1 MNAVR
6 VTTWALLSALWA
18 GMVSFAQ
25 ENRAPSSPPLFSRH
39 VEAVFSRV
47 GCNSGTC
54 HGGVQ
59 GKNGFRLSL
68 FGAKGKFDWEQ
79 VARDQAGR
87 RINVLS
93 PDQSLLLAK
102 GSGQIPHGGGRL
114 ISPGSREY
122 EVLRGWLA
130 TGAKLDEVEAS
141 RIKKL
146 SVTPGEKL
154 LVPGEGYQLQVEA
167 LFADGSKE
175 DVTGL
180 CGYKS
185 HDERT
190 ATVDKQ
196 GLVKAVGIGD
206 VAIAVRFR
214 DEPVMVM
221 ALVARPGE
229 EVVETPGSDAPRTPE
244 NFIDEQI
251 LAKLRRLKIPAA
263 GLADDATFLRRARL
277 DVTGLLP
284 TPDEVREFLAD
295 ARPDKRQIKI
305 DELLQGTGYADL
317 WTLKFC
323 DLLKAHDYGVYADD
337 LGEQN
342 EAPRFQAWIKA
353 RLRENTPYDELAARI
368 LLATSRDGRTLDNWA
383 SEVIA
388 LQEGNRLPRQ
398 DLALY
403 AQRQTLDI
411 YWQRKEAVGVPG
423 AMQVAHAFLG
433 LRLEC
438 AQCHRHPH
446 DVWQQEDLLGLA
458 NFFMRVRRVG
468 FEGENEKR
476 YPEQG
481 ALFKKFSDEGKKLA
495 EEAKKLKEGT
505 GKQLAEGAKK
515 SQQDANRLKNEIQR
529 DEQQASQQEQQ
540 AQDRRKQAAP
550 LAADKK
556 EEFERLQKEAA
567 GLEEKA
573 KVLRETIAAKKTEL
587 MPHEKTIAENDALQK
602 QIQDL
607 ERRGRMFGEEVAKR
621 ILHAEIFIR
630 TDEQATKNFAS
641 VTSPLGT
648 QSFQQYRL
656 PGQPEPVTIGPGE
669 DPRQKVVEWMRKPDN
684 PFFARAIV
692 SRVWTHYFGRGLID
706 PPDDLSPHNPVSHPA
721 LLDEL
726 CRRFIASGYDLKWLH
741 RTILSSRTYQQSS
754 QAGRFNEMDRT
765 NFAYFYYRRLPAEV
779 LLDSLDQATGT
790 REDMDMKY
798 YQWPSGLRAAEIPYL
813 PRNEFVTFVLE
824 QFGRSERNSAV
835 QCDCQRQ
842 SEPSMLQVLSLANH
856 PHVRQKIADQS
867 GRIAR
872 LIKETADPGQRIE
885 ELYLSTLSRLPEET
899 EKQTC
904 LSHVNAAESPQKG
917 LEAVLW
923 SLLNTREFI
932 LQH

>member
-1 MNAVR
+1 M
-6 VTTWALLSALWA
+6 
-18 GMVSFAQ
+18 FAQ
-25 ENRAPSSPPLFSRH
+25 EKQANKTDSLPPLFIRH

-59 GKNGFRLSL
+59 GKNGFKLSL
-68 FGAKGKFDWEQ
+68 FGAKGKLDWEQ
-79 VARDQAGR
+79 IARDQAGR
-87 RINVLS
+87 RVNSLV

-102 GSGQIPHGGGRL
+102 ACGQVAHGGGRL
-114 ISPGSREY
+114 ISPGSRDF

-130 TGAKLDEVEAS
+130 AGANLDDVEAS

-146 SVTPGEKL
+146 VVSPGEKL
-154 LVPGEGYQLQVEA
+154 LVPGEGYQLHVEV
-167 LFADGSKE
+167 LFADGSQE
-175 DVTGL
+175 DVTAL

-185 HDERT
+185 LDERT
-190 ATVDKQ
+190 AAVDKQ
-196 GLVKAVGIGD
+196 GFVKAIGIGD
-206 VAIAVRFR
+206 VAISVRFR
-214 DEPVMVM
+214 DQPVMVM
-221 ALVARPGE
+221 ALVARPGVAE
-229 EVVETPGSDAPRTPE
+229 NTAAKNQGTDAPRSPG
-244 NFIDEQI
+244 NFIDEHI
-251 LAKLRRLKIPAA
+251 LAKLDRLKIPAA
-263 GLADDATFLRRARL
+263 ELADDATFLRRARL

-284 TPDEVREFLAD
+284 TPEEVREFLAD
-295 ARPDKRQIKI
+295 TRADKRELKI

-353 RLRENTPYDELAARI
+353 RLRENTPYDEFAARI
-368 LLATSRDGRTLDNWA
+368 LLATSRDGRSLDEWA
-383 SEVIA
+383 GEVIA
-388 LQEGNRLPRQ
+388 LQEAARLPRQ

-403 AQRQTLDI
+403 AQRKTLDI
-411 YWQRKEAVGVPG
+411 YWQRKEATGVPG

-458 NFFMRVRRVG
+458 NFFMQVRRVG
-468 FEGENEKR
+468 FEGENEKK

-481 ALFKKFSDEGKKLA
+481 ALFKKYSEEGKKLN
-495 EEAKKLKEGT
+495 EEAKKLKEGM
-505 GKQLAEGAKK
+505 GKQLAEAATK
-515 SQQDANRLKNEIQR
+515 SQQQANRLKNEIQSA
-529 DEQQASQQEQQ
+529 EQQATQQEQQ
-540 AQDRRKQAAP
+540 AQDRRKQAAA
-550 LAADKK
+550 LGADKK
-556 EEFERLQKEAA
+556 EEIERLQKEASL
-567 GLEEKA
+567 LEEKA
-573 KVLRETIAAKKTEL
+573 KQLRDAVAAKKNEL
-587 MPHEKTIAENDALQK
+587 APHEKAVADNEAMQK

-607 ERRGRMFGEEVAKR
+607 ERRGRIFGEEVAKR

-630 TDEQATKNFAS
+630 TDKQATKNFAS

-648 QSFQQYRL
+648 QSLQQFRL
-656 PGQPEPVTIGPGE
+656 PGQSEPVTIDAGE
-669 DPRQKVVEWMRKPDN
+669 DPRQKVVDWMRKADN

-692 SRVWTHYFGRGLID
+692 SRVWAHYLARGLVD

-726 CRRFIASGYDLKWLH
+726 CRRFIARGYDLKWLH

-754 QAGRFNEMDRT
+754 QAGPLNEVDRT

-779 LLDSLDQATGT
+779 LLDGLDQSTGT
-790 REDMDMKY
+790 REDMDMNY
-798 YQWPSGLRAAEIPYL
+798 YQWPSGLRAAEIPYM

-856 PHVRQKIADQS
+856 PHVRQKIADPS

-872 LIKETADPGQRIE
+872 LMKEITDPGQRIE
-885 ELYLSTLSRLPEET
+885 ELYLSTLSRLPDET

-904 LSHVNAAESPQKG
+904 LSHVSAAESPQKG
-917 LEAVLW
+917 LEAILW

>member
-1 MNAVR
+1 MN
-6 VTTWALLSALWA
+6 L
-18 GMVSFAQ
+18 
-25 ENRAPSSPPLFSRH
+25 
-39 VEAVFSRV
+39 VEPER
-47 GCNSGTC
+47 
-54 HGGVQ
+54 
-59 GKNGFRLSL
+59 
-68 FGAKGKFDWEQ
+68 
-79 VARDQAGR
+79 
-87 RINVLS
+87 
-93 PDQSLLLAK
+93 SLLLAK
-102 GSGQIPHGGGRL
+102 ASGQVPHGGGRL
-114 ISPGSREY
+114 IMPGSREY
-122 EVLRGWLA
+122 ELLRSWLA
-130 TGAKLDEVEAS
+130 VGAKLDDVGAS

-146 SVTPGEKL
+146 TVTPGEQL
-154 LVPGEGYQLQVEA
+154 LVPGGSYQLKVEA
-167 LFADGSKE
+167 EFVDGSKE

-180 CGYKS
+180 CAYKS
-185 HDERT
+185 LDPRT
-190 ATVDKQ
+190 ATVDLQ
-196 GLVKAVGIGD
+196 GKVITAGVGD
-206 VAIAVRFR
+206 VAISVRFR

-221 ALVARPGE
+221 ALVTRPGD
-229 EVVETPGSDAPRTPE
+229 EVVQSQASE
-244 NFIDEQI
+244 NFIDDHI

-263 GLADDATFLRRARL
+263 DLADDTTFLRRVRL

-295 ARPDKRQIKI
+295 VRPDKRQLKI
-305 DELLQGTGYADL
+305 DELLNETGYADL

-368 LLATSRDGRTLDNWA
+368 LLATSRDGRSLDEWSA
-383 SEVIA
+383 EVIA
-388 LQEGNRLPRQ
+388 LQEGARLPRR

-403 AQRQTLDI
+403 AQRKTLDI
-411 YWQRKEAVGVPG
+411 YWQRKDSNGVPG
-423 AMQVAHAFLG
+423 AMQIAHAFLG

-468 FEGENEKR
+468 FEGDNEKK
-476 YPEQG
+476 YAEQG
-481 ALFKKFSDEGKKLA
+481 TLFKKFEGEGKKLN

-505 GKQLAEGAKK
+505 GKQLAEAAKK

-529 DEQQASQQEQQ
+529 DEQ
-540 AQDRRKQAAP
+540 
-550 LAADKK
+550 
-556 EEFERLQKEAA
+556 LQKEAA
-567 GLEEKA
+567 GMEEKLKA
-573 KVLRETIAAKKTEL
+573 LRESVAAKRTEL
-587 MPHEKTIAENDALQK
+587 STHEKAIADNDAMQK

-607 ERRGRMFGEEVAKR
+607 ERRGRMLGEEVSKR

-630 TDEQATKNFAS
+630 TDEHAAKSFAS

-648 QSFQQYRL
+648 QSLEQYRL
-656 PGQPEPVTIGPGE
+656 PGETAPITIATGE

-692 SRVWTHYFGRGLID
+692 SRVWAHYFGRGLVD

-726 CRRFIASGYDLKWLH
+726 CKKFIAGGYDLKWLH

-754 QAGRFNEMDRT
+754 QAGPLNEIDRS

-779 LLDSLDQATGT
+779 LLDALDQTTGT

-798 YQWPSGLRAAEIPYL
+798 YQWPSGLRAVEIPYM
-813 PRNEFVTFVLE
+813 PKNEFVAFVLE

-856 PHVRQKIADQS
+856 PHVRQKIADPS

-872 LIKETADPGQRIE
+872 LVKETTDPGQRIE
-885 ELYLSTLSRLPEET
+885 ELYLSTLSRLPDEN

-904 LSHVNAAESPQKG
+904 LSHVSAAESPEKG
-917 LEAVLW
+917 LQAVLW
-923 SLLNTREFI
+923 SVLNTREFI

>member
-1 MNAVR
+1 MYITRPILAALAS
-6 VTTWALLSALWA
+6 ALLAVTS
-18 GMVSFAQ
+18 VSAQ
-25 ENRAPSSPPLFSRH
+25 ESTASTTPPLFSRH

-54 HGGVQ
+54 HGAVQ

-79 VARDQAGR
+79 IVRDQAGR
-87 RINVLS
+87 RINLVE
-93 PDQSLLLAK
+93 PERSLLLAK
-102 GSGQIPHGGGRL
+102 ASGQVHHSGGRL
-114 ISPGSREY
+114 IAPGSREF
-122 EVLRGWLA
+122 EALRGWLA
-130 TGAKLDEVEAS
+130 AGAKLDEVEAS

-146 SVTPGEKL
+146 TVTPGEQL
-154 LVPGEGYQLQVEA
+154 LVPGGSYQLKVEA
-167 LFADGSKE
+167 EFADGSKE
-175 DVTGL
+175 GVTGL

-185 HDERT
+185 LDERT

-196 GLVKAVGIGD
+196 GAVKAVGVGD
-206 VAIAVRFR
+206 VAISVRFR

-221 ALVARPGE
+221 ALVTRPGE
-229 EVVETPGSDAPRTPE
+229 DVAQAQVPE
-244 NFIDEQI
+244 NFIDDHI
-251 LAKLRRLKIPAA
+251 LAKLRRLKIPPAD
-263 GLADDATFLRRARL
+263 LADDATFLRRVRL

-284 TPDEVREFLAD
+284 TPGEVREFLAD
-295 ARPDKRQIKI
+295 ARPDKRQMKI
-305 DELLQGTGYADL
+305 DELLEGTGYADL

-342 EAPRFQAWIKA
+342 EAPRFQAWIKT
-353 RLRENTPYDELAARI
+353 RLRENTPYDEFAARI
-368 LLATSRDGRTLDNWA
+368 LLATSRDGRSLDEWSA
-383 SEVIA
+383 EVIA
-388 LQEGNRLPRQ
+388 LQEGARLPRQ

-403 AQRQTLDI
+403 AQRKTLDI
-411 YWQRKEAVGVPG
+411 YWQRKDSNGVPG
-423 AMQVAHAFLG
+423 AMQIAHAFLG

-468 FEGENEKR
+468 FEGDNEKK
-476 YPEQG
+476 YAEQG
-481 ALFKKFSDEGKKLA
+481 ALFKKFEGEGKKLA

-505 GKQLAEGAKK
+505 GKQLAEAATK
-515 SQQDANRLKNEIQR
+515 SQKDANRLKNEIQR
-529 DEQQASQQEQQ
+529 DEQQATQQEQQ
-540 AQDRRKQAAP
+540 AKDRRKQAAA
-550 LAADKK
+550 LAADKTADI
-556 EEFERLQKEAA
+556 ERLQKEAA
-567 GLEEKA
+567 DLEEKA
-573 KVLRETIAAKKTEL
+573 KVLREGVIAKKNEL
-587 MPHEKTIAENDALQK
+587 MPHEKAIADNDAMQK

-607 ERRGRMFGEEVAKR
+607 ERRGRMLGDEVAKR

-630 TDEQATKNFAS
+630 TDEQASKSFAS

-648 QSFQQYRL
+648 QSLEKYRL
-656 PGQPEPVTIGPGE
+656 PGEAAPITIAPGE

-692 SRVWTHYFGRGLID
+692 SRVWAHYFGRGLVD

-726 CRRFIASGYDLKWLH
+726 CKKFITRGYDLKWLH
-741 RTILSSRTYQQSS
+741 RSILSSRTYQQSS
-754 QAGRFNEMDRT
+754 QAGPLSEIDRS

-779 LLDSLDQATGT
+779 LLDGLDQATGT

-798 YQWPSGLRAAEIPYL
+798 YQWSSGLRAAEIPYM
-813 PRNEFVTFVLE
+813 PKNEFVAFVLE

-856 PHVRQKIADQS
+856 PHVRQKIADPS

-872 LIKETADPGQRIE
+872 VVKETTDPGQRIE
-885 ELYLSTLSRLPEET
+885 ELYLSTLSRLPDEN

-904 LSHVNAAESPQKG
+904 LSHVSAAESPEKG
-917 LEAVLW
+917 LQAVLW

>member
-1 MNAVR
+1 V
-6 VTTWALLSALWA
+6 
-18 GMVSFAQ
+18 
-25 ENRAPSSPPLFSRH
+25 
-39 VEAVFSRV
+39 
-47 GCNSGTC
+47 
-54 HGGVQ
+54 
-59 GKNGFRLSL
+59 
-68 FGAKGKFDWEQ
+68 
-79 VARDQAGR
+79 
-87 RINVLS
+87 
-93 PDQSLLLAK
+93 
-102 GSGQIPHGGGRL
+102 
-114 ISPGSREY
+114 PGSREF

-130 TGAKLDEVEAS
+130 AGAKLDDVDAS

-146 SVTPGEKL
+146 SVTPGEQL
-154 LVPGEGYQLQVEA
+154 LVPGGGYQLKVEA
-167 LFADGSKE
+167 EFANGSKE

-185 HDERT
+185 LDERT

-196 GLVKAVGIGD
+196 GAVKAVGVGD
-206 VAIAVRFR
+206 VAISVRFR

-221 ALVARPGE
+221 ALVTRPGDD
-229 EVVETPGSDAPRTPE
+229 VVQTQVPE
-244 NFIDEQI
+244 NFIDEHV

-263 GLADDATFLRRARL
+263 ELADDATLLRRVHL

-295 ARPDKRQIKI
+295 ARPDKRQRKI
-305 DELLQGTGYADL
+305 DELLNGTGYADL

-353 RLRENTPYDELAARI
+353 RLRENTPYDEFAARI
-368 LLATSRDGRTLDNWA
+368 LLATSRDGRSLDEWSA
-383 SEVIA
+383 EVMA
-388 LQEGNRLPRQ
+388 LQEGARLPRQ

-403 AQRQTLDI
+403 AQRKTLDI
-411 YWQRKEAVGVPG
+411 YWQRKDSTGVPG

-481 ALFKKFSDEGKKLA
+481 ALFKKFSEEGKKLG
-495 EEAKKLKEGT
+495 EEAKKLKEGE
-505 GKQLAEGAKK
+505 GKQLAEAAKK
-515 SQQDANRLKNEIQR
+515 AQQEANRLKNEIQR
-529 DEQQASQQEQQ
+529 DEQQATQQEQQ
-540 AQDRRKQAAP
+540 AEGRRKQAAALP
-550 LAADKK
+550 ADKK
-556 EEFERLQKEAA
+556 EEIERLQKEAA
-567 GLEEKA
+567 GIEEKA
-573 KVLRETIAAKKTEL
+573 KQLRDGVAAKKNEI
-587 MPHEKTIAENDALQK
+587 MPHEKAIADNDAMQK
-602 QIQDL
+602 KIQDL
-607 ERRGRMFGEEVAKR
+607 ERRSRMLGEEVAKR

-630 TDEQATKNFAS
+630 TDEQAAKSVAT

-648 QSFQQYRL
+648 QSLEQYRL
-656 PGQPEPVTIGPGE
+656 PGQTEPVTIASGE
-669 DPRQKVVEWMRKPDN
+669 DPRQKLVDWMRKPDN

-692 SRVWTHYFGRGLID
+692 SRVWAHYFGRGLVD
-706 PPDDLSPHNPVSHPA
+706 PPDDLSPHNPVTHPA
-721 LLDEL
+721 LLDDL
-726 CRRFIASGYDLKWLH
+726 CKKFVASGYDLKWLH
-741 RTILSSRTYQQSS
+741 RTILASRTYQQSS
-754 QAGRFNEMDRT
+754 QATQQNEMDRT
-765 NFAYFYYRRLPAEV
+765 NYAYFYFRRLPAEV
-779 LLDSLDQATGT
+779 LLDGLDQTTGT

-798 YQWPSGLRAAEIPYL
+798 YQWTSGLRAAEIPYM

-856 PHVRQKIADQS
+856 PHVRQKIADPS
-867 GRIAR
+867 GRIAG
-872 LIKETADPGQRIE
+872 LIKETNDPAQRIE
-885 ELYLSTLSRLPEET
+885 ELYLATLSRLPDEN
-899 EKQTC
+899 EKQAC
-904 LSHVNAAESPQKG
+904 LSHVSAAESPETG
-917 LEAVLW
+917 LQAVLW

>member
-1 MNAVR
+1 MQSHFA
-6 VTTWALLSALWA
+6 TLAALAAALLAAES
-18 GMVSFAQ
+18 GFA
-25 ENRAPSSPPLFSRH
+25 EEATTSSSPPLFTRH

-54 HGGVQ
+54 HGAVQ

-68 FGAKGKFDWEQ
+68 FGAKGKLDFEQ
-79 VARDQAGR
+79 IARDQAQR
-87 RINVLS
+87 RINRIE
-93 PDQSLLLAK
+93 PERSLLLTKAI
-102 GSGQIPHGGGRL
+102 GQAPHGGGRV
-114 ISPGSREY
+114 ISLGSREY

-130 TGAKLDEVEAS
+130 AGAKLDDGEAS
-141 RIKKL
+141 RIQEL
-146 SVTPGEKL
+146 TVTPREQL
-154 LVPGEGYQLQVEA
+154 LVPGGGYQLKVEA
-167 LFADGSKE
+167 RFVDGSKE

-185 HDERT
+185 LDERT
-190 ATVDKQ
+190 ATVDREGK
-196 GLVKAVGIGD
+196 VKAIGVGD
-206 VAIAVRFR
+206 VAISVRFR

-221 ALVARPGE
+221 ALVSRPGE
-229 EVVETPGSDAPRTPE
+229 EVVQAQVPETL
-244 NFIDEQI
+244 IDNYI
-251 LAKLRRLKIPAA
+251 LAKLRLLKIPAA
-263 GLADDATFLRRARL
+263 DLSDDATFLRRVRL
-277 DVTGLLP
+277 DVTGMLP
-284 TPDEVREFLAD
+284 TPDEVREFLSD
-295 ARPDKRQIKI
+295 TRPDKRQTKI
-305 DELLQGTGYADL
+305 DELLNGAGYADL

-323 DLLKAHDYGVYADD
+323 ELLKAHDYGVYADD

-368 LLATSRDGRTLDNWA
+368 LLATSREGRTLDAWT

-388 LQEGNRLPRQ
+388 LQEGARAPRQ
-398 DLALY
+398 DLAHY
-403 AQRQTLDI
+403 AGRKTLDI
-411 YWQRKEAVGVPG
+411 YWQRKDATGVPG
-423 AMQVAHAFLG
+423 GMQVAHAFLG

-468 FEGENEKR
+468 FEGDNEKK

-481 ALFKKFSDEGKKLA
+481 ALFKKFTDDSKKLA

-505 GKQLAEGAKK
+505 GKQLAEAAKK
-515 SQQDANRLKNEIQR
+515 SQPEANRLKNEIQGA
-529 DEQQASQQEQQ
+529 EQQATQQEQQ
-540 AQDRRKQAAP
+540 ARDRRQQAAA
-550 LAADKK
+550 LAADKTADI
-556 EEFERLQKEAA
+556 ERLQKEAL

-573 KVLRETIAAKKTEL
+573 KALRASVVAKKNEL
-587 MPHEKTIAENDALQK
+587 LPHEKALAEHEALQK
-602 QIQDL
+602 ELQEL
-607 ERRGRMFGEEVAKR
+607 ERRSRMFGEEVAKR

-630 TDEQATKNFAS
+630 ADEQAAKSFAS

-648 QSFQQYRL
+648 QSLEQFRL
-656 PGQPEPVTIGPGE
+656 PGETTPVTIATGE
-669 DPRQKVVEWMRKPDN
+669 DPRQKFVEWMRKPDN

-692 SRVWTHYFGRGLID
+692 SRVWAHYFGRGLVD
-706 PPDDLSPHNPVSHPA
+706 PPDDLSPHNPVTHPA

-726 CRRFIASGYDLKWLH
+726 CRRFVAGGYDLKWLH
-741 RTILSSRTYQQSS
+741 RTILTSRAYQQSS
-754 QAGRFNEMDRT
+754 QASPLNEMDRS
-765 NFAYFYYRRLPAEV
+765 NYAYFYYRRLPAEV
-779 LLDSLDQATGT
+779 LLDALDQSTGT

-798 YQWPSGLRAAEIPYL
+798 YQWTSGLRAVEIPYM
-813 PRNEFVTFVLE
+813 PRNEFVAFMLE

-856 PHVRQKIADQS
+856 PHVRQKIADPA

-872 LIKETADPGQRIE
+872 LVKDTSDPGLRIE
-885 ELYLSTLSRLPEET
+885 ELYLSTLSRLPDEQ

-904 LSHVNAAESPQKG
+904 LSHVSEAESSEKG
-917 LEAVLW
+917 LAAVLW
-923 SLLNTREFI
+923 SLLNTREFL

>member
-1 MNAVR
+1 MQSHFATLATLAAALMAVD
-6 VTTWALLSALWA
+6 S
-18 GMVSFAQ
+18 GFA
-25 ENRAPSSPPLFSRH
+25 EEAAAPSSPPLFSRH

-54 HGGVQ
+54 HGAVQ

-68 FGAKGKFDWEQ
+68 FGAKGKFDFEQ
-79 VARDQAGR
+79 IARDQAQR
-87 RINVLS
+87 RINRVE
-93 PDQSLLLAK
+93 PERSLLLTKAT
-102 GSGQIPHGGGRL
+102 GQVPHGGGRV
-114 ISPGSREY
+114 ISVGSREY

-130 TGAKLDEVEAS
+130 AGAKLDDGEAS
-141 RIKKL
+141 RIKVL
-146 SVTPGEKL
+146 TVTPREQL
-154 LVPGEGYQLQVEA
+154 LVPGGGYQLQVEA
-167 LFADGSKE
+167 QFVDGSKE

-185 HDERT
+185 LDQRT
-190 ATVDKQ
+190 ATVDRQ
-196 GLVKAVGIGD
+196 GMVKAIGVGD
-206 VAIAVRFR
+206 VAISVRFR

-221 ALVARPGE
+221 ALVSRPGE
-229 EVVETPGSDAPRTPE
+229 EVVQSQVPE
-244 NFIDEQI
+244 NLIDNHI

-263 GLADDATFLRRARL
+263 DLSDDATFLRRVRL
-277 DVTGLLP
+277 DVTGMLP
-284 TPDEVREFLAD
+284 TPDEVREFLSD
-295 ARPDKRQIKI
+295 TRPDKRPTKI
-305 DELLQGTGYADL
+305 DELLSGAGYADL

-323 DLLKAHDYGVYADD
+323 ELLKAHDYGVYADD

-368 LLATSRDGRTLDNWA
+368 LLATSREGRTLDDWT

-388 LQEGNRLPRQ
+388 LQEGARLPRQ
-398 DLALY
+398 DLAHY
-403 AQRQTLDI
+403 ARRKTLDI
-411 YWQRKEAVGVPG
+411 YWQRKDATGVSG
-423 AMQVAHAFLG
+423 GMQVAHAFLG

-468 FEGENEKR
+468 FEGDNEKK

-481 ALFKKFSDEGKKLA
+481 ALFKKFTDDSKKLA
-495 EEAKKLKEGT
+495 EEAKQLKEGT
-505 GKQLAEGAKK
+505 GKQLAEAAKK
-515 SQQDANRLKNEIQR
+515 SQQEANRLRNEIQVG
-529 DEQQASQQEQQ
+529 EQQATQQEQQ
-540 AQDRRKQAAP
+540 ARERRQQAAA
-550 LAADKK
+550 LAADKTADI
-556 EEFERLQKEAA
+556 ERLQKEAL

-573 KVLRETIAAKKTEL
+573 KALRDSVVAKKHEL
-587 MPHEKTIAENDALQK
+587 LPHEKALAENEAMQK
-602 QIQDL
+602 QIQEL
-607 ERRGRMFGEEVAKR
+607 ERRSRMLGEEVAKR

-630 TDEQATKNFAS
+630 ADEQAAKSFAS

-648 QSFQQYRL
+648 QSLEQFRL
-656 PGQPEPVTIGPGE
+656 PGETTPVAIATGE
-669 DPRQKVVEWMRKPDN
+669 DPRQKFVEWMRKPDN

-692 SRVWTHYFGRGLID
+692 SRVWAHYLGRGLVD
-706 PPDDLSPHNPVSHPA
+706 PPDDLSPHNPVTHPA
-721 LLDEL
+721 LLEEL
-726 CRRFIASGYDLKWLH
+726 CRRFVAGGYDLKWLH
-741 RTILSSRTYQQSS
+741 RTILTSRTYQQSS
-754 QAGRFNEMDRT
+754 QASPLNEMDRS
-765 NFAYFYYRRLPAEV
+765 NYAYFYYRRLPAEV
-779 LLDSLDQATGT
+779 LLDALDQSTGT

-798 YQWPSGLRAAEIPYL
+798 YQWTSGLRAVEIPYL
-813 PRNEFVTFVLE
+813 PRNEFVAFVLE

-856 PHVRQKIADQS
+856 PHVRQKIADPA

-872 LIKETADPGQRIE
+872 LVKDTSDPGLRIE
-885 ELYLSTLSRLPEET
+885 ELYLSTLSRLPDEK

-904 LSHVNAAESPQKG
+904 LSHVSAAESSEKG
-917 LEAVLW
+917 LAAVLW